1 MILVSNFTFHY
12 VSISTIADLTS
23 FLTTYDLHS
32 TMYLFQRQP
41 PEITA
46 HRQPHLHSTMYLF
59 KLLTYQDMMY
69 LILIYIPLCIY
80 LNFISIFSIDLCNII
95 YIPLCIYL
103 NDVVMTLQ
111 LKEIHLHSTMYLF
124 KPTVIP
130 LHHICVFIYI
140 PLCIYLNGCLDRCP
154 LTSE

>member
-1 MILVSNFTFHY
+1 MILVSKFTFHY

-59 KLLTYQDMMY
+59 KLLTY
-69 LILIYIPLCIY
+69 
-80 LNFISIFSIDLCNII
+80 
-95 YIPLCIYL
+95 
-103 NDVVMTLQ
+103 
-111 LKEIHLHSTMYLF
+111 
-124 KPTVIP
+124 
-130 LHHICVFIYI
+130 
-140 PLCIYLNGCLDRCP
+140 
-154 LTSE
+154 

>member
-1 MILVSNFTFHY
+1 MKVSY
-12 VSISTIADLTS
+12 
-23 FLTTYDLHS
+23 
-32 TMYLFQRQP
+32 FQY
-41 PEITA
+41 
-46 HRQPHLHSTMYLF
+46 LHSTMYLF
-59 KLLTYQDMMY
+59 KPRPGRKVFADSE
-69 LILIYIPLCIY
+69 IYIPLCIYLNGSPPKLLSLVYTIYISLCIY